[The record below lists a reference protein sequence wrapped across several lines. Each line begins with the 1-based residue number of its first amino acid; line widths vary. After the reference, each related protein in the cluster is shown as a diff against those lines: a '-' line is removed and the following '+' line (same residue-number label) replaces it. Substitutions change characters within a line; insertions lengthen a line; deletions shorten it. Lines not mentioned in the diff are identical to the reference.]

1 MAQQD
6 LSVIQEN
13 FYQSAVSA
21 GIAVG
26 ITAII
31 GFVCF
36 TVFGASIEETMHWL
50 VVLCL
55 LAGGATFT
63 GVSWGVAAARKKSGP
78 VPARG

>member
-1 MAQQD
+1 MAQQE
-6 LSVIQEN
+6 LSVVQEN

-36 TVFGASIEETMHWL
+36 TIFGASIEETMHWL

-63 GVSWGVAAARKKSGP
+63 GLSWGVAAARKKSGP